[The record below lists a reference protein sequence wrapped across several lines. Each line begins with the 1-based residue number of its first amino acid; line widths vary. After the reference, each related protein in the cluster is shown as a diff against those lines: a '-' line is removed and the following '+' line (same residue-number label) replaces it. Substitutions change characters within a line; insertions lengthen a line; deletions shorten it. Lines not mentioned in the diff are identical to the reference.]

1 MVKVERGMA
10 KILIIDDEDKLIK
23 MLQMRLEANE
33 YEVITANNGK
43 EGLEK
48 AKTENPDLI
57 LLDVVMTRM
66 DGYEVCAVLK
76 KDAQYNKIPIIL
88 YTNKAQDD
96 FEEMGRSVG
105 ADVLTINP
113 FDAPDLLAKIE
124 ELLKK

>member
-1 MVKVERGMA
+1 MVKVEGDMA
-10 KILIIDDEDKLIK
+10 KILIIDDEIKLLK

-48 AKTENPDLI
+48 AKTENLDLI
-57 LLDVVMTRM
+57 LLDVVMARM

-88 YTNKAQDD
+88 FTGKAQDD

-105 ADVLTINP
+105 ADALTINP
-113 FDAPDLLAKIE
+113 FETPDLLAKIE

>member
-1 MVKVERGMA
+1 MA
-10 KILIIDDEDKLIK
+10 KILIIDDEDRILN
-23 MLQMRLEANE
+23 MLQMRLEDNG

-76 KDAQYNKIPIIL
+76 KDTQHNKIPIIL
-88 YTNKAQDD
+88 FTGKAQDD
-96 FEEMGRSVG
+96 FEEMGRSAG
-105 ADVLTINP
+105 ADALTMKP
-113 FDAPDLLAKIE
+113 FDSKVLLGKIE
-124 ELLKK
+124 ELLKKSQ